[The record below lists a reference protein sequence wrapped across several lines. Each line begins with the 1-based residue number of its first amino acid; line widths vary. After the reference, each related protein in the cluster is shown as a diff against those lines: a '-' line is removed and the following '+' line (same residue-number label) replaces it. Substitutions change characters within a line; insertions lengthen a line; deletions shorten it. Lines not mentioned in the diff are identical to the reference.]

1 METAY
6 FRVNG
11 KERKF
16 KEIYNFDDIWEYGM
30 LFKYDGLFGEY
41 YKLRHNSDQYDI
53 IDIDANSDEEAINKV
68 REMFEEW
75 NEEFNNENNE
85 E

>member
-11 KERKF
+11 KEKKF
-16 KEIYNFDDIWEYGM
+16 EEVYNFNDIWEYGM
-30 LFKYDGLFGEY
+30 LFKDSAWGEH
-41 YKLRHNSDQYDI
+41 YKLRHNSYQRDV
-53 IDIDANSDEEAINKV
+53 IDIEANSDEEAINKV

>member
-6 FRVNG
+6 FRVN
-11 KERKF
+11 KRTMKF
-16 KEIYNFDDIWEYGM
+16 KEVYNFNDIWEYGM
-30 LFKYDGLFGEY
+30 LFKDCAWGEH
-41 YKLRHNSDQYDI
+41 YKLRHNDDQYDI
-53 IDIDANSDEEAINKV
+53 IDIEANSDEEAINKV

-75 NEEFNNENNE
+75 NEEFKLNEDE